1 VFFAALHLM
10 LTAGKGFQFF
20 QESEERFTETIPEAG
35 MVTAEQPL
43 ASQETMQRSRIRE
56 DARRRTILPTTI
68 QVIYVL
74 ALLGVGGCGQTAKT
88 VTPPSANL
96 VFSYFGGPFNVS
108 ASNLPQSI
116 SKFDHSA
123 NGINVSSFIATATAQ
138 VPSPILSGTFATA
151 PTGFLNI
158 TETFATTS
166 SGIISPQNALAG
178 AWAVEIPGAGA
189 LANLLNVNTSTGGVL
204 AVTAAPTAMAENS
217 ACPNFSQPARL
228 LYVTVP
234 NTSITNDTADYG
246 NVDITTQGSAVTLS
260 AHPSL
265 IGPTGPT
272 AGVSS
277 IVTGGCSDTIFGS
290 LTAYPLNS
298 FGGSS
303 AASSN
308 LELIALSQSGLL
320 VSSFNSGTGSSPGA
334 FGGGTGV
341 IGFAEPSSP
350 VDLNTVVSGHYNGFI
365 YAPQNNNSNN
375 NVPLSYDITVLASAF
390 GDKTA
395 TSQACS
401 TLQSSLVDNN
411 GQGAKTVAT
420 LPSAASLYGG
430 EFLVGTG
437 ASTRND
443 PTGANGSE
451 NCDLVIDL
459 GTQDSANNGLFPH
472 ATIFIGSDYPPFSAS
487 TPWTC
492 FNATCAASFP
502 AVAVVGQVQGQYVIF
517 VVASAASN
525 PHAQL
530 PNNSGNNNS
539 ANSSAQPVGIY
550 LFQKSQ

>member
-1 VFFAALHLM
+1 MATVEHR
-10 LTAGKGFQFF
+10 
-20 QESEERFTETIPEAG
+20 S
-35 MVTAEQPL
+35 VC
-43 ASQETMQRSRIRE
+43 QETMQKKPIHERPRP
-56 DARRRTILPTTI
+56 RTIFLTVVP
-68 QVIYVL
+68 VL
-74 ALLGVGGCGQTAKT
+74 CLATLLGLAGCGQTAKS
-88 VTPPSANL
+88 VMAPSANL

-108 ASNLPQSI
+108 GGDLFTSV

-123 NGINVSSFIATATAQ
+123 NGINVSAFITTATAQ
-138 VPSPILSGTFATA
+138 VPTVILSATFGAA
-151 PTGFLNI
+151 PTGFLNV
-158 TETFATTS
+158 TENFARTS
-166 SGIISPQNALAG
+166 STNFSPLNPPLAG

-189 LANLLNVNTSTGGVL
+189 LANLLNLTTTTGGVL

-217 ACPNFSQPARL
+217 ACPNFAQPARF

-234 NTSITNDTADYG
+234 NTSITSDAADYG

-298 FGGSS
+298 FG
-303 AASSN
+303 ASSN

-320 VSSFNSGTGSSPGA
+320 VSSFNSGAGSSPGA

-350 VDLNTVVSGHYNGFI
+350 VDVNAVINGHYNGFI
-365 YAPQNNNSNN
+365 YAPLNATS
-375 NVPLSYDITVLASAF
+375 LSYDITVLASAF
-390 GDKTA
+390 GDKAA

-401 TLQSSLVDNN
+401 TLQSSLVANN
-411 GQGAKTVAT
+411 SQGAKTVAT

-430 EFLVGTG
+430 EFLVGAG
-437 ASTRND
+437 ASTAND

-451 NCDLVIDL
+451 NCDVVIDL

-492 FNATCAASFP
+492 FNTTCAASFP
-502 AVAVVGQVQGQYVIF
+502 AAAVVGQVQGQYVIF
-517 VVASAASN
+517 VEASTGSK
-525 PHAQL
+525 PQAQL
-530 PNNSGNNNS
+530 PNNSGNSNS
-539 ANSSAQPVGIY
+539 GNSFAQPVGIY